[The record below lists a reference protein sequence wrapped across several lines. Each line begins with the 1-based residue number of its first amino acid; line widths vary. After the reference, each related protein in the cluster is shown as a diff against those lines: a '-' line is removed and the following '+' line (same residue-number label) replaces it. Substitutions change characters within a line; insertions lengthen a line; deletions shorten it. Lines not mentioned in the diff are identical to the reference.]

1 MFGNQVI
8 VSLIGEQ
15 DKCGKLQLVKVL
27 QVKAMQVDVLV
38 SDSRCGVVR
47 VCKKRVAHSGGV
59 PADDDGGSSGPRA
72 RGC

>member
-1 MFGNQVI
+1 M
-8 VSLIGEQ
+8 
-15 DKCGKLQLVKVL
+15 
-27 QVKAMQVDVLV
+27 QVKALQVDVLLLV

>member
-1 MFGNQVI
+1 MQV
-8 VSLIGEQ
+8 E
-15 DKCGKLQLVKVL
+15 VL
-27 QVKAMQVDVLV
+27 QVKALQVDVLLLV